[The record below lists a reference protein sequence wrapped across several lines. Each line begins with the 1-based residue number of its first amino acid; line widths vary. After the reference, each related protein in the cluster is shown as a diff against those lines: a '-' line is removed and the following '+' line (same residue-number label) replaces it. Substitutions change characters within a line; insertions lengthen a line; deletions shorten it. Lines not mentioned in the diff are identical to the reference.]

1 MTERKTSNNEVN
13 WRFLKEQPPA
23 FMESLKRIAIKKEDH
38 SKSKNA
44 STGIPLAK
52 NSCRPSSHGLQH

>member
-1 MTERKTSNNEVN
+1 M
-13 WRFLKEQPPA
+13 KEHPPA
-23 FMESLKRIAIKKEDH
+23 FMEALKRIAIKKEDH

-52 NSCRPSSHGLQH
+52 KQLQTIITWSAALG

>member
-1 MTERKTSNNEVN
+1 M
-13 WRFLKEQPPA
+13 KEQPPA

-38 SKSKNA
+38 SESKNA

-52 NSCRPSSHGLQH
+52 KQLQTIITWSAALG